1 LTGLVV
7 AARRDRSVSGP
18 GARGLV
24 VTSAAAA
31 DLASAYD
38 WYEDQ
43 SPGLGAEFLRAVDAV
58 FAAAQR
64 TPTLFPVVRRRT
76 RRALLR
82 RFPYGVF
89 FTAADDEVVVIGVVH
104 SRRHPRVWQSRVS
117 NREHR

>member
-1 LTGLVV
+1 
-7 AARRDRSVSGP
+7 VSGP
-18 GARGLV
+18 GSRRLV
-24 VTSAAAA
+24 VTSAAAT

-64 TPTLFPVVRRRT
+64 TPTSFPVVRGRT

-82 RFPYGVF
+82 RFPYGFSSLPPMTKSSYSPSSTV
-89 FTAADDEVVVIGVVH
+89 AGIRASGN
-104 SRRHPRVWQSRVS
+104 RVLKANVR
-117 NREHR
+117 